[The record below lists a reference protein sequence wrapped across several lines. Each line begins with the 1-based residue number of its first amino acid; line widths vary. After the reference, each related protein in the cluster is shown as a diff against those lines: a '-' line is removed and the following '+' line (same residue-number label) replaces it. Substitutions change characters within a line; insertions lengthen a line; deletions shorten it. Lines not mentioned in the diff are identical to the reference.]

1 MLSILV
7 LKLSRL
13 DLNKLKLFSKQNI
26 FFIKKKG
33 DKLYNGLLE
42 IKTEQPIPESKMPS
56 FYKKDND
63 DFVIIDE
70 IRNDTNS
77 FVGEINPDITGK
89 LTKMRIKIPNSFKTW
104 LLIEEIN
111 LA

>member
-1 MLSILV
+1 MRFFFRLFNIWLNICLHFRYSI
-7 LKLSRL
+7 KSG
-13 DLNKLKLFSKQNI
+13 NAEHP
-26 FFIKKKG
+26 G
-33 DKLYNGLLE
+33 DKLYNGLLQ

-111 LA
+111 LT